1 MKIAL
6 SIATGYLLAAILATA
21 GVWLYH
27 SLATLDPAEASGGMA
42 AFGDLVLFMA
52 LFSLAAL
59 LPTAKI
65 LRLLR
70 GSQAFWTGW
79 SSLSLLVTATGVFM
93 SALILAPGLV
103 RAGAFPTLDMLA
115 PLRVLIAAPLA
126 MIFALSALVAPGVR
140 AKWVFLICTGIELIG
155 FTSVMLK
162 WTLGSAG

>member
-1 MKIAL
+1 MKTAL
-6 SIATGYLLAAILATA
+6 SIASGYLLAAILATA

-70 GSQAFWTGW
+70 GCQAFWTGW

-103 RAGAFPTLDMLA
+103 RAGAFPTLYMLA

-126 MIFALSALVAPGVR
+126 MIFTLSALVAPGVR
-140 AKWVFLICTGIELIG
+140 ARWVLLICTGIELIG
-155 FTSVMLK
+155 FTAVILK
-162 WTLGSAG
+162 WFLGSTG